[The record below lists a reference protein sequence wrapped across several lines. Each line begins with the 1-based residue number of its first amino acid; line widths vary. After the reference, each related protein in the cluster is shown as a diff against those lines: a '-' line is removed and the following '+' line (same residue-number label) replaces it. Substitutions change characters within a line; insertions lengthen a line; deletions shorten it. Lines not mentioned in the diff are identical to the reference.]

1 MTSPARAKVRASSAH
16 TGRRD
21 AGAPRRSQS
30 ASRPSRQ
37 RRLALVLVVAP
48 FVGGLTITTALVQ
61 RPAPVFSLSAN
72 EAENRGATISIVGHP
87 DIAPGL
93 AEVRVPP
100 PPLDDPPGIG
110 ANRLLAL
117 SPNGGQAAVAQQIGP
132 DPSTLVLARS
142 DGSQLLVQLLGLIA
156 AGFAPDG
163 TWLAAVDGTGALWR
177 VQTDSG
183 LATHLADGPFIGR
196 PTVEAAGGVL
206 ALRVSSVE
214 APFASR
220 LARVA
225 ADGSAISYLTDDDL
239 VYGAQ
244 RLADGSLAVVA
255 HQASGTQVWRLA
267 SGARQQMAD
276 LGQDAVNVT
285 VATAGDAV
293 AWERE
298 GEVYLRTLPAGKPTR
313 LASGARPRFAADG
326 RSVLVELPGGSALI
340 GLDGRT
346 IATFAS
352 QAAFATCADECA
364 S

>member
-1 MTSPARAKVRASSAH
+1 VTSPARAKVHASS
-16 TGRRD
+16 TRTRRRD
-21 AGAPRRSQS
+21 GGALISLQS
-30 ASRPSRQ
+30 AGRPSRQ
-37 RRLALVLVVAP
+37 RRLALLLVVAP
-48 FVGGLTITTALVQ
+48 FVGGLTISTALVQ
-61 RPAPVFSLSAN
+61 RPAQVLSLSSN
-72 EAENRGATISIVGHP
+72 EAESRGATISIVGHP
-87 DIAPGL
+87 DLAPGL

-100 PPLDDPPGIG
+100 LALGDRPGIG
-110 ANRLLAL
+110 VNRLLAL
-117 SPNGGQAAVAQQIGP
+117 SPNGSQAAVAKQIGP

-142 DGSQLLVQLLGLIA
+142 DGSQVLVQLPGLIA
-156 AGFAPDG
+156 AGFASDG
-163 TWLAAVDGTGALWR
+163 TWLAALDGTGALWR

-196 PTVEAAGGVL
+196 PTVEAAGAIL

-220 LARVA
+220 LARVSV
-225 ADGSAISYLTDDDL
+225 DGSAISYLTDDEL

-244 RLADGSLAVVA
+244 PLADGSLAVVA

-267 SGARQQMAD
+267 NGARQQMAD
-276 LGQDAVNVT
+276 LGQDAVNVA

-313 LASGARPRFAADG
+313 LASGMRPRFAGDG
-326 RSVLVELPGGSALI
+326 RSVLVELLEGSALI

-346 IATFAS
+346 IATFPS
-352 QAAFATCADECA
+352 QAAFATCSGECG